1 MRKFGVLLIVLGLIG
16 MIFTAKSFFARQTL
30 SDAQSYPSE
39 RIEQIIIDSNYADV
53 KVLPTDENNI
63 IVTLE
68 GDVKEG
74 GKRSVAE
81 IVSVNEN
88 AGKLYIDATRS
99 WFLNISF
106 FNFKLHDRE
115 DLTIYL
121 PEKYY
126 ERMTITNDVGK
137 TTVND
142 VTIDQLVVE
151 NSVANTII
159 ENVKAKMITAENNV
173 GNITLTNNIGKIY
186 AENDV
191 GNISVGM
198 VEINDDLTFKANVG
212 KIELLIPD
220 IPNDITFKANT
231 SLGSVKIFGEN
242 GSFINKFAEHIVSMT
257 TDIGNITVDVQ

>member
-1 MRKFGVLLIVLGLIG
+1 MIIGLIG

-39 RIEQIIIDSNYADV
+39 PIDQIIVDSNYANV
-53 KVLPTDENNI
+53 KILSTDEDNI

-68 GDVKEG
+68 GNVKEE
-74 GKRSVAE
+74 GKRSIDE
-81 IVSVNEN
+81 IVSINEN
-88 AGKLYIDATRS
+88 AGKLSIDATRS

-126 ERMTITNDVGK
+126 ERVMITNDVGK
-137 TTVND
+137 TTVNN
-142 VTIDQLVVE
+142 VAIDQLVVE

-159 ENVKAKMITAENNV
+159 ENVTAKMITAGNNV
-173 GNITLTNNIGKIY
+173 GNIRLTNSTGKVH

-191 GNISVGM
+191 GNISIESN
-198 VEINDDLTFKANVG
+198 EINDDLTFKSNVG

-242 GSFINKFAEHIVSMT
+242 GSYINKYAEYIVSMT